1 MFRKY
6 VIGWYFTVLNSSK
19 ITDAGTN
26 SDLIDRAGELSD
38 LEDRVDNSLPG
49 SHRGG
54 DPSERRTRPKVR
66 VTAVEFSPTTAAFAA
81 ASTEGLL
88 IFSINQELI
97 FDPFDLMLMSP
108 LKPRWNPL
116 RRKNIWL
123 HWSWHS
129 V

>member
-1 MFRKY
+1 M
-6 VIGWYFTVLNSSK
+6 NSSK

-54 DPSERRTRPKVR
+54 DPSERRTRPEVR

-97 FDPFDLMLMSP
+97 FDPFDLDVDVT